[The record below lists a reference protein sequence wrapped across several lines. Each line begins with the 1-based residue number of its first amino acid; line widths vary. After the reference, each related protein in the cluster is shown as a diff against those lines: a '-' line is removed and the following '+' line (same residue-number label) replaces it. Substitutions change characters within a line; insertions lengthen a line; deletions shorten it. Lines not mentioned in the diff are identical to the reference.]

1 MAYLAI
7 KGHPTRG
14 EEVIEILKMFGGV
27 NYYEILD
34 THENLLYS
42 IRDYDNYIIGTY
54 TSNTFTVF
62 TLEEFLEKFPYKVG
76 DKLKTIYGKVGVVK
90 QLIWSY
96 MENQV
101 LYELEDDVD
110 SLYHVGTELQP
121 YKEETMEKEISA
133 AIIDRFICLEGYDF
147 YDDKGNIIDT
157 KEIIMKK
164 KKPKYPK
171 TYEDCCKVLG
181 INELPYMVYTWN
193 RNEDVEVILQE
204 HQISTIL
211 NLDRFR
217 KLLVCRDAYWK
228 LERDWKP
235 DWLYDDTKYILHINS
250 LDICKDM
257 SKHSNYI
264 LAFPTEEMRDAFYE
278 NFKDLIEECKELL

>member
-1 MAYLAI
+1 
-7 KGHPTRG
+7 
-14 EEVIEILKMFGGV
+14 
-27 NYYEILD
+27 
-34 THENLLYS
+34 
-42 IRDYDNYIIGTY
+42 
-54 TSNTFTVF
+54 
-62 TLEEFLEKFPYKVG
+62 
-76 DKLKTIYGKVGVVK
+76 
-90 QLIWSY
+90 
-96 MENQV
+96 
-101 LYELEDDVD
+101 
-110 SLYHVGTELQP
+110 
-121 YKEETMEKEISA
+121 MEKEISS
-133 AIIDRFICLEGYDF
+133 AIVDRFIRLEGYDF
-147 YDDKGNIIDT
+147 YDDKGNVIDK
-157 KEIIMKK
+157 KEITMKK

-171 TYEDCCKVLG
+171 TYEECCEVLG
-181 INELPYMVYTWN
+181 INELPYMAYTWN

-217 KLLVCRDAYWK
+217 KLLVRRDAYWK

-278 NFKDLIEECKELL
+278 NFKELIEACNELL